1 MKKREDRCLI
11 CKGIGLIK
19 RDDPFICYNCN
30 NKGCY
35 LCENANKGLY
45 IECEKCFGSGV
56 IYKNENNENRN
67 KIKNDEI

>member
-1 MKKREDRCLI
+1 M

-19 RDDPFICYNCN
+19 REYPFKCNNCN

-45 IECEKCFGSGV
+45 IECHKCFGSGSV
-56 IYKNENNENRN
+56 LKKL
-67 KIKNDEI
+67 KIIRYNI